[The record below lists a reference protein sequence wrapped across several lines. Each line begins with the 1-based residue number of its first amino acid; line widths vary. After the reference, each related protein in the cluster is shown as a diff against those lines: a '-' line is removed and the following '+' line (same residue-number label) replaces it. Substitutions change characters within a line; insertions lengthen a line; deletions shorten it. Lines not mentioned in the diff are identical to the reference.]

1 MKVATWNVNSLRAR
15 HDLVVDW
22 TRRERP
28 DVLLLQ
34 ETKVSDI
41 EFPTE
46 SFQRLGYEVA
56 FAGQKTYNG
65 VAIVASSPLSGV
77 RIGLADG
84 TDADDRRLIAASVL
98 GVWCYSCYIPNGR
111 SLESEQFREKLEWL
125 ERLKRT
131 LELRHDPSDAV
142 LLGGDFNIAF
152 DERDVFDPL
161 AFVGKTHFH
170 PEERSRLRSLCDW
183 GLSDAFRLQNQ
194 EPGRYTWWDYR
205 AGAFRRNLG
214 LRIDYLFVT
223 KSLADRC
230 EDVSIDTTERT
241 KPKPSDHA
249 PVVARFRDG

>member
-1 MKVATWNVNSLRAR
+1 VKVATWNVNSLRAR

-34 ETKVSDI
+34 ETKVKDS

-65 VAIVASSPLSGV
+65 VAIVAASPLSGV
-77 RIGLADG
+77 RVGLADA
-84 TDADDRRLIAASVL
+84 TEEDEKRLIAANVA
-98 GVWCYSCYIPNGR
+98 GTWVYSCYVPNGR
-111 SLESEQFREKLEWL
+111 SLESEQFQEKLLWL

-131 LELRHDPSDAV
+131 LELRHDPSEAV
-142 LLGGDFNIAF
+142 LLGGDFNIAT
-152 DERDVFDPL
+152 DERDVFDPA
-161 AFVGKTHFH
+161 AFEGKTHFH
-170 PEERSRLRSLCDW
+170 PEEHARLGSLRDW
-183 GLSDAFRLQNQ
+183 GLSDALRLRD
-194 EPGRYTWWDYR
+194 EAAGRYTWWDYR

-223 KSLADRC
+223 KPLVDRC
-230 EDVSIDTTERT
+230 EGVHIDKAERK

-249 PVVARFRDG
+249 PVIATFRDE